1 MVLKALMDLSGQ
13 REAIEEALKHEHLHT
28 HDDHDHGHSHTDHI
42 DHSHSGDH
50 DHHHAHGR
58 SWLKVRELIDHSSF
72 SDEAKQ
78 TAISIYQNI
87 AEAEASVHGE
97 TLETIHF
104 HEVGRDEAIK
114 NALGIGMAIEAIKN
128 SGQDADEQLEILTS
142 PICDG
147 KGTIVCSH
155 GEIPVPVPA
164 VMALRAKCTYAFET
178 ADVNMEMVTPSGLAS
193 LMGIK
198 AKPAVKT
205 LQQLLETP
213 ADRNSVGDSAPRVK
227 LVDET
232 EAKGSR
238 DTGRDGLR
246 VYLLEVSMSGNIPS
260 GIHRPEGASE
270 VFRR

>member
-1 MVLKALMDLSGQ
+1 MKN
-13 REAIEEALKHEHLHT
+13 EHLHT
-28 HDDHDHGHSHTDHI
+28 HEEHTHDYHDHGHGQH
-42 DHSHSGDH
+42 GH

-78 TAISIYQNI
+78 TALSIYQNI

-114 NALGIGMAIEAIKN
+114 NALGIGMALEAIKP
-128 SGQDADEQLEILTS
+128 DEILTS
-142 PICDG
+142 PIYDG
-147 KGTIVCSH
+147 KGTVVCSH

-164 VMALRAKCTYAFET
+164 VMALRTKCTYTFKT
-178 ADVNMEMVTPSGLAS
+178 AEVNMEMVTPSGLAS

-205 LQQLLETP
+205 LDEILTEP
-213 ADRNSVGDSAPRVK
+213 GDTGAPRVR
-227 LVDET
+227 LIAET

-246 VYLLEVSMSGNIPS
+246 VYLIESNQLT
-260 GIHRPEGASE
+260 
-270 VFRR
+270 

>member
-13 REAIEEALKHEHLHT
+13 RNAIEEALKNEHLHT
-28 HDDHDHGHSHTDHI
+28 HDHHDDHDH
-42 DHSHSGDH
+42 H

-72 SDEAKQ
+72 SDDAKQ
-78 TAISIYQNI
+78 TALSIYQNI

-114 NALGIGMAIEAIKN
+114 NALGIGMALEIIRNADQQEQRVCSQADD
-128 SGQDADEQLEILTS
+128 DADEYFEVLTS
-142 PICDG
+142 PIYDG
-147 KGTIVCSH
+147 KGTVVCSH

-164 VMALRAKCTYAFET
+164 VMALRAKCTYTFET

-193 LMGIK
+193 LMGIN
-198 AKPAVKT
+198 AKPAAKT
-205 LQQLLETP
+205 LDDIL
-213 ADRNSVGDSAPRVK
+213 ADVDDKGSPRVSMIA
-227 LVDET
+227 ET

-238 DTGRDGLR
+238 DTGRGGLR
-246 VYLLEVSMSGNIPS
+246 VYLF
-260 GIHRPEGASE
+260 EGKLDDASALD
-270 VFRR
+270 RRDI

>member
-13 REAIEEALKHEHLHT
+13 RNAIEEALKNEHLHT
-28 HDDHDHGHSHTDHI
+28 HDHHDDHDH
-42 DHSHSGDH
+42 H

-58 SWLKVRELIDHSSF
+58 SWLKVRELIDHSSI
-72 SDEAKQ
+72 SDDAKQ
-78 TAISIYQNI
+78 TALSIYQNI

-114 NALGIGMAIEAIKN
+114 NALGIGMALDAVKARAQG
-128 SGQDADEQLEILTS
+128 SDQDVDEPLEILTS
-142 PICDG
+142 PIYDG
-147 KGTIVCSH
+147 KGTVVCSH

-205 LQQLLETP
+205 LQQLLE
-213 ADRNSVGDSAPRVK
+213 DPRVSIIA
-227 LVDET
+227 ET
-232 EAKGSR
+232 EAKGGR
-238 DTGRDGLR
+238 DTGRGGLR
-246 VYLLEVSMSGNIPS
+246 VYLLEGKLDDMS
-260 GIHRPEGASE
+260 ALD
-270 VFRR
+270 RRDI

>member
-13 REAIEEALKHEHLHT
+13 REAIEEDLKNEHLHT
-28 HDDHDHGHSHTDHI
+28 HDDHHHEHH
-42 DHSHSGDH
+42 HHAHGDH
-50 DHHHAHGR
+50 HHSHHHAHGR
-58 SWLKVRELIDHSSF
+58 SWLKVRELINHSSF
-72 SDEAKQ
+72 SDNAKQ

-114 NALGIGMAIEAIKN
+114 NALGIGMALEAIKTN
-128 SGQDADEQLEILTS
+128 GDRQDNRVSDEALEILTS

-147 KGTIVCSH
+147 KGTVVCSH

-164 VMALRAKCTYAFET
+164 VMALRTKCTYTFET
-178 ADVNMEMVTPSGLAS
+178 ADVNVEMVTPSGLAS
-193 LMGIK
+193 LMGIN
-198 AKPAVKT
+198 AKPSVKT
-205 LQQLLETP
+205 LNEILAEDD
-213 ADRNSVGDSAPRVK
+213 AAGVPRVR
-227 LVDET
+227 LIAET

-246 VYLLEVSMSGNIPS
+246 VYLLDRKNK
-260 GIHRPEGASE
+260 
-270 VFRR
+270 

>member
-13 REAIEEALKHEHLHT
+13 REAIEEALKNEHLHT
-28 HDDHDHGHSHTDHI
+28 HEGHDHKHNDHGHNDHDHGQH
-42 DHSHSGDH
+42 GH

-58 SWLKVRELIDHSSF
+58 SWLKVRELIEHSSF

-78 TAISIYQNI
+78 TALSIYQNI

-97 TLETIHF
+97 ILETIHF

-114 NALGIGMAIEAIKN
+114 NALGIGMALEAIKP
-128 SGQDADEQLEILTS
+128 DEILTS
-142 PICDG
+142 PIYDG
-147 KGTIVCSH
+147 KGTVVCSH

-164 VMALRAKCTYAFET
+164 VMALRTKCTYTFET

-193 LMGIK
+193 LMGMK
-198 AKPAVKT
+198 AKPTVKT
-205 LQQLLETP
+205 LQQFLEIP
-213 ADRNSVGDSAPRVK
+213 VDGNSGADSVPRVR
-227 LVDET
+227 LIAET

-246 VYLLEVSMSGNIPS
+246 VYLLDCCELERTSMD
-260 GIHRPEGASE
+260 
-270 VFRR
+270 RRDA

>member
-13 REAIEEALKHEHLHT
+13 RNAIEEALKNEQLHT
-28 HDDHDHGHSHTDHI
+28 HDHHDDQDH
-42 DHSHSGDH
+42 H

-72 SDEAKQ
+72 SDDAKQ
-78 TAISIYQNI
+78 TALSIYQNI

-114 NALGIGMAIEAIKN
+114 NALGIGMALDAVKARAQG
-128 SGQDADEQLEILTS
+128 SDQDVDEPLEILTS
-142 PICDG
+142 PIYDG
-147 KGTIVCSH
+147 KGTVVCSH

-164 VMALRAKCTYAFET
+164 VMALRAKCTYTFET

-205 LQQLLETP
+205 LQQILE
-213 ADRNSVGDSAPRVK
+213 DPRVSIIA
-227 LVDET
+227 DT
-232 EAKGSR
+232 EVKGSR
-238 DTGRDGLR
+238 DTGRGGLH
-246 VYLLEVSMSGNIPS
+246 VYLLEGKLDDMS
-260 GIHRPEGASE
+260 ALD
-270 VFRR
+270 RRDI

>member
-1 MVLKALMDLSGQ
+1 MKTIYFDCKNGISGDMVLKALMDLSGQ
-13 REAIEEALKHEHLHT
+13 RNAIEEALKNEHLHT
-28 HDDHDHGHSHTDHI
+28 HDHHDDHDH
-42 DHSHSGDH
+42 H

-72 SDEAKQ
+72 SDDAKQ
-78 TAISIYQNI
+78 TALSIYQNI

-114 NALGIGMAIEAIKN
+114 NALGIGMALETI
-128 SGQDADEQLEILTS
+128 QPDEIMTS
-142 PICDG
+142 SIYDG
-147 KGTIVCSH
+147 KSTVVCSH

-164 VMALRAKCTYAFET
+164 VMALRTKCTYTFET
-178 ADVNMEMVTPSGLAS
+178 ADVDMEMVTPSGLAS

-205 LQQLLETP
+205 LQQFLE
-213 ADRNSVGDSAPRVK
+213 DPRVT
-227 LVDET
+227 LIAET

-238 DTGRDGLR
+238 NTGRDGLR
-246 VYLLEVSMSGNIPS
+246 VYLLD
-260 GIHRPEGASE
+260 
-270 VFRR
+270 RRDE